1 MLTSDRRLMLSPI
14 FRTLQKTVVAIV
26 VIFCALWSS
35 NVVGQTSG
43 LVAAYSFN
51 EGNGSTVTDLS
62 GHNLTGTI
70 VGASWTAQGKYGNA
84 LSFNG
89 TSSFVDLGNPAALQL
104 TGNMTI
110 EAWVNAAA
118 NPSNDGQIVAK
129 SDNSSGWQLKT
140 TPDTGP

>member
-26 VIFCALWSS
+26 VIFCALWAT

-51 EGNGSTVTDLS
+51 EGNGSTFTDLS

-140 TPDTGP
+140 TPD